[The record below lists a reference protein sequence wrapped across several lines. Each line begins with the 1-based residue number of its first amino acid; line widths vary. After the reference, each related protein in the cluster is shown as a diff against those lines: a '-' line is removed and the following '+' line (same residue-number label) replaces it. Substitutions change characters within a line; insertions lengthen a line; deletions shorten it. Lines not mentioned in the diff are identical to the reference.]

1 LIFFFISANDYF
13 IPQHRIE
20 QVKKLPLYSFPAA
33 ECWNQW

>member
-20 QVKKLPLYSFPAA
+20 LVKKLPLYSFPAA